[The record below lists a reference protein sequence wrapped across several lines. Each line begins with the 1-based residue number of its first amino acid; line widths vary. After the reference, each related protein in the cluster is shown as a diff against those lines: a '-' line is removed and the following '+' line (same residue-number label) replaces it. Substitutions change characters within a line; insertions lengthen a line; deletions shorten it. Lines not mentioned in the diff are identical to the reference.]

1 MKKFV
6 VMSFGLL
13 LAIVVASPNYGQT
26 LYEFDGGGVPN
37 DDFFVA
43 ANWNDFLG
51 GLDMVPG
58 ATDEARIHSGFVV
71 NYAQVAPHTVAALK
85 VGSDPAGTPGPN
97 GTAGTLNMSTG
108 TLVVAGPGDSFEL
121 GRACCLGD
129 GIMNLTGDAVLEIQG
144 SDPIVGVR
152 DRAELN
158 IGPNAS
164 VISTRPDGAFWRVG
178 HNGPSI
184 DPFNPIGGLQGEG
197 LLNVEGSFS
206 AHHIFVGVDD
216 GDGVVRVSGN
226 GSLTLTNNLQPGV
239 NTHFPNRS
247 ALIQMIGSNATLS
260 ALNLESANGLA
271 EVHNKYEFTADSG
284 GVSPITL
291 SNAVNITNNDLV
303 VNLNGF
309 PLANF
314 ATLLLFDAAP
324 GLIFGEFASSIVNG
338 SVVPHRIIYDQVNGD
353 ILVQRIPE
361 PSTMLLLGL
370 GMVMVISAKRRAS
383 R

>member
-1 MKKFV
+1 
-6 VMSFGLL
+6 
-13 LAIVVASPNYGQT
+13 
-26 LYEFDGGGVPN
+26 
-37 DDFFVA
+37 
-43 ANWNDFLG
+43 
-51 GLDMVPG
+51 
-58 ATDEARIHSGFVV
+58 
-71 NYAQVAPHTVAALK
+71 
-85 VGSDPAGTPGPN
+85 
-97 GTAGTLNMSTG
+97 
-108 TLVVAGPGDSFEL
+108 
-121 GRACCLGD
+121 
-129 GIMNLTGDAVLEIQG
+129 
-144 SDPIVGVR
+144 
-152 DRAELN
+152 
-158 IGPNAS
+158 
-164 VISTRPDGAFWRVG
+164 
-178 HNGPSI
+178 
-184 DPFNPIGGLQGEG
+184 
-197 LLNVEGSFS
+197 
-206 AHHIFVGVDD
+206 
-216 GDGVVRVSGN
+216 VVRVSGN

-271 EVHNKYEFTADSG
+271 EVHNRYEFTADSG

-314 ATLLLFDAAP
+314 DTLLLFDAAP

-370 GMVMVISAKRRAS
+370 GMIIAFSAKRRAS